1 MTSNASSVQPHTLV
15 GVALKI
21 LSVSVFVAMS
31 SLIKAAG
38 ELPAGQIVFYRSFFA
53 IFPIL
58 VFLGFR
64 RELRTAFPPGV
75 RSTTSRAAWW
85 GFAPWGSVS
94 SR

>member
-1 MTSNASSVQPHTLV
+1 MTSNASSVQPRTLV
-15 GVALKI
+15 GISLKI

-64 RELRTAFPPGV
+64 RELRTAFSTSA
-75 RSTTSRAAWW
+75 RSTTSHAAWW
-85 GFAPWGSVS
+85 GSVPWGSAS